1 MTFDTNMSRNMQ
13 ESWLFFVPYPF
24 NLCWKYPKL
33 CIFLMSCCHDFT
45 LHSRTVFLSCT
56 LLFVLLLFSVT
67 LYDCMPM
74 ASDCSACINTRIG
87 TGFQCGWC
95 DGSTCRV
102 SEECDVGT
110 SFVNTGAECPAPSIA
125 MIQPQT
131 GPPQGGTIITIT
143 GRNLGVTFSDFT
155 ANSITLTSGSNSVQC
170 TPISEGYMSGREVWC
185 RMNVVSVGTYTLAM
199 DIPSGIGTYN
209 DGRFVVSLP
218 TVIDATPLQ
227 GPIAGGTRVT
237 ITGTNL
243 DIGNNAVVG
252 FAGITARCI
261 VM

>member
-1 MTFDTNMSRNMQ
+1 
-13 ESWLFFVPYPF
+13 
-24 NLCWKYPKL
+24 
-33 CIFLMSCCHDFT
+33 
-45 LHSRTVFLSCT
+45 
-56 LLFVLLLFSVT
+56 
-67 LYDCMPM
+67 M
-74 ASDCSACINTRIG
+74 ATDCSACINTRIG

-95 DGSTCRV
+95 DAGTATCSV
-102 SEECDVGT
+102 SEECSRAT
-110 SFVNTGAECPAPSIA
+110 FVNTGTQCPAPSIA

-170 TPISEGYMSGREVWC
+170 TPNSDGYMSGREVRC
-185 RMNVVSVGTYTLAM
+185 RMNVVQDGSYTLAIN
-199 DIPSGIGTYN
+199 IPSGMGTYN
-209 DGRFVVSLP
+209 DGTFVVSLP
-218 TVIDATPLQ
+218 TVTGATPLQ

-237 ITGTNL
+237 ISGTDL

-252 FAGITARCI
+252 FTSITARCT

>member
-1 MTFDTNMSRNMQ
+1 
-13 ESWLFFVPYPF
+13 
-24 NLCWKYPKL
+24 
-33 CIFLMSCCHDFT
+33 MSCCHDFT
-45 LHSRTVFLSCT
+45 LHSTNVLLSCI

-67 LYDCMPM
+67 LYDCMPTV
-74 ASDCSACINTRIG
+74 SDCSACINTRIG

-95 DGSTCRV
+95 DSSTCRV
-102 SEECDVGT
+102 SEECAGRT
-110 SFVNTGAECPAPSIA
+110 SLIITGVQCPAPSIA

-131 GPPQGGTIITIT
+131 GPPQGRTIITIT

-170 TPISEGYMSGREVWC
+170 TPISEGYMSGSEVQC
-185 RMNVVSVGTYTLAM
+185 RMNVVPVGTYTLAI
-199 DIPSGIGTYN
+199 DIPSGIGTFN
-209 DGRFVVSLP
+209 DGTFVVSLP
-218 TVIDATPLQ
+218 TVMDATPLQ

-243 DIGNNAVVG
+243 YIGNNAVVV
-252 FAGITARCI
+252 FTGIRARCI